1 MMNNMMHCVWDWI
14 SLVLFA
20 IMAVSFAWQLL
31 RIYKRKKSQKE
42 HAGTMSSEKS
52 V

>member
-20 IMAVSFAWQLL
+20 IMAASFSWHLL
-31 RIYKRKKSQKE
+31 RMHKRKKSRKE
-42 HAGTMSSEKS
+42 RAGTMSGEKS